1 MAHAVKGTYG
11 GKHIAKLDA
20 LEDLLNAHE
29 FRALTAQ
36 LTQVEVTREGPSSL
50 LVSSGTTRVLVI
62 PCPEHE
68 APDPRP
74 RLKATSGEITY
85 ADHTEDGMRMAIFGM
100 LMQGTSKGQVH

>member
-1 MAHAVKGTYG
+1 MAHAVQGTYG
-11 GKHIAKLDA
+11 GKHIAKLDG
-20 LEDLLNAHE
+20 LEDLLNSHE

-36 LTQVEVTREGPSSL
+36 LPQVTVERESPSSL
-50 LVSSGTTRVLVI
+50 IVASGAARVLVI

-85 ADHTEDGMRMAIFGM
+85 ADHTVDGMRMAIFGM
-100 LMQGTSKGQVH
+100 LMQAQSKAQQ